1 MSSSTSKQSNQ
12 EYVTPASSNQDAQPS
27 PLAMLAMT
35 CSKIGAPAEEE
46 LAQAG
51 GGASVRLIGA
61 GQGTG
66 PTGGDLV
73 AQGWFQLPTGAFVDA
88 SGKPV
93 TSVPGT
99 AVPVGAAAN
108 LAGQLIQQ
116 AAGPQIV
123 ATVGPGGQ
131 ITYNMIPGNAMPTY
145 QTVNIDGQEALV
157 LASVGAGNAAG
168 QAYLPGGGTLM
179 TPSGQI
185 IRAQGLGG
193 SAGMIPNMGLAA
205 ASPNLGAANVVN
217 IGGNLVNLGGFQQ
230 AVRPAGPAGI
240 MQGLQTLG
248 GVQVQQVPSVVQIP
262 VSINGQ
268 TVYQTVQLP
277 MQSYP
282 GLQQTA
288 TLGNGSIV
296 SLTPTQ
302 TNPSQAQPN
311 GTTLNI
317 PTITT
322 NGDDGSGGS
331 SKTPDKTDKNGNQ
344 AVANAVATAQA
355 NNLLSAQQAQNLL
368 FNQAINSNAFA
379 NLALTQNQ
387 AGMATLIPVNA
398 ANMLNNAGAG
408 QMILT
413 SQGMAIT
420 PYPQPVMTSAT
431 STSSAATT
439 VSTQQQQQHQQQQ
452 QQQQQQQNAMISAVL
467 PGSGQQLLAGQN
479 LQGQLLPHNF
489 LQNLQVQNL
498 QGLQGFQTMG
508 GMAGLQAITPQ
519 GQIISGAAA
528 LQNLGAV
535 ALASGGAIQ
544 GMAAAPMQQVAGVTG
559 SGTSTPVTL
568 GQAVAMAPTAQNQ
581 ATQALP
587 AGAQIISTTQ
597 LQQDPNDP
605 SKWQIVSTSQP
616 QPVPTLSTSP
626 GDTGAGGNTT
636 PSPSESSTT
645 GSRRLRRVACTC
657 PNCQDSGRNT
667 SGDNKKKQHICHM
680 PGCGK
685 VYGKTSHLRAHL
697 RWHTGERPFVCN
709 WIFCGKRFTRSDE
722 LQRHKRTHT
731 GEKKFQCE
739 ECNKRFMRSDHL
751 SKHLRTHQNKR
762 LAGTE
767 NIKMEDEEEEDE
779 EEEEEEMQEG
789 DNLVMPVTLSAGQP
803 EDGLSS

>member
-1 MSSSTSKQSNQ
+1 MMLMVARDNVWTDEKHQLSAGEENENLENDS
-12 EYVTPASSNQDAQPS
+12 VTASGTA
-27 PLAMLAMT
+27 T
-35 CSKIGAPAEEE
+35 GE

-93 TSVPGT
+93 TSVSGT
-99 AVPVGAAAN
+99 AVPMGAAAN

-185 IRAQGLGG
+185 IRAQGIGG

-217 IGGNLVNLGGFQQ
+217 IGGNLVNLGGLQQ

-240 MQGLQTLG
+240 MQGVQTLG

-288 TLGNGSIV
+288 TLGNGSNV

-331 SKTPDKTDKNGNQ
+331 SNTPDKTDKNGNQ

-398 ANMLNNAGAG
+398 ANMLNAGAG

-439 VSTQQQQQHQQQQ
+439 VSTQQQQQ
-452 QQQQQQQNAMISAVL
+452 QQQQNAMISAVL

-479 LQGQLLPHNF
+479 LHGQLLPHNF
-489 LQNLQVQNL
+489 LQISNLQVQNL

-544 GMAAAPMQQVAGVTG
+544 GMAAAPMQQ
-559 SGTSTPVTL
+559 
-568 GQAVAMAPTAQNQ
+568 
-581 ATQALP
+581 
-587 AGAQIISTTQ
+587 I
-597 LQQDPNDP
+597 
-605 SKWQIVSTSQP
+605 
-616 QPVPTLSTSP
+616 
-626 GDTGAGGNTT
+626 
-636 PSPSESSTT
+636 
-645 GSRRLRRVACTC
+645 R
-657 PNCQDSGRNT
+657 
-667 SGDNKKKQHICHM
+667 
-680 PGCGK
+680 
-685 VYGKTSHLRAHL
+685 
-697 RWHTGERPFVCN
+697 
-709 WIFCGKRFTRSDE
+709 FC
-722 LQRHKRTHT
+722 
-731 GEKKFQCE
+731 
-739 ECNKRFMRSDHL
+739 
-751 SKHLRTHQNKR
+751 
-762 LAGTE
+762 
-767 NIKMEDEEEEDE
+767 
-779 EEEEEEMQEG
+779 
-789 DNLVMPVTLSAGQP
+789 
-803 EDGLSS
+803 